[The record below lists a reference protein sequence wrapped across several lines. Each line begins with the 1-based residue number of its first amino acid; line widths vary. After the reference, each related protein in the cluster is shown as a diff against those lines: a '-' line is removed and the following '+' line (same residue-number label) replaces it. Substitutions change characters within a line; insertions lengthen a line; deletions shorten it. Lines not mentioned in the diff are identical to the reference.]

1 MGVADMGTITVNGT
15 TYIVVAVREFSHKG
29 EVREAITVRLPRGK
43 KLGEVVRYENGLL
56 SEVAF

>member
-1 MGVADMGTITVNGT
+1 MGTITVNGT